1 MKRSILIGT
10 IRLLSFSLLAVI
22 PVGLAFGQAGKAKQG
37 WQVKWEK
44 TLKAAKKEGQVT
56 VYTSRGGGVFRVEA
70 FRKRYP
76 EIKLVLL
83 SAPSRAVRQRVMAE
97 RRAGKYLVDITATG
111 ASTNYQVFYIAKI
124 LDPIKRV
131 LILPEILDKSLWWQR
146 KHFYVDPEGEYVFV
160 YFGNVGRVASYNTK
174 LLNGDEF
181 KSYRDFLKPRWKGK
195 IIARD
200 IRRPG
205 PGGDSMRYFYN
216 NPELGPDFIRRLFSE
231 TDITLTR
238 SNRQGLDWLARGK
251 FPLGLFLG
259 RVAEAKEQ
267 GLPVDFLDPHDFK
280 ESVPIGISD
289 GSLALMKNAPHPN
302 AASVFINWFLSRE
315 GQIAVQEEYARGNAG
330 ADSMRV
336 DIPKDVVFK
345 LFRRRQG
352 TKYFFVA
359 TPERTN
365 MLAIYKVVNEAL
377 AEAQK
382 KK

>member
-1 MKRSILIGT
+1 
-10 IRLLSFSLLAVI
+10 
-22 PVGLAFGQAGKAKQG
+22 
-37 WQVKWEK
+37 
-44 TLKAAKKEGQVT
+44 
-56 VYTSRGGGVFRVEA
+56 
-70 FRKRYP
+70 
-76 EIKLVLL
+76 
-83 SAPSRAVRQRVMAE
+83 
-97 RRAGKYLVDITATG
+97 
-111 ASTNYQVFYIAKI
+111 
-124 LDPIKRV
+124 
-131 LILPEILDKSLWWQR
+131 
-146 KHFYVDPEGEYVFV
+146 
-160 YFGNVGRVASYNTK
+160 
-174 LLNGDEF
+174 
-181 KSYRDFLKPRWKGK
+181 
-195 IIARD
+195 
-200 IRRPG
+200 
-205 PGGDSMRYFYN
+205 MRYFYN

-302 AASVFINWFLSRE
+302 AAKVFINWFLSRE

-352 TKYFFVA
+352 AKYFFVA

-365 MLAIYKVVNEAL
+365 MLPIYKVVNEAL